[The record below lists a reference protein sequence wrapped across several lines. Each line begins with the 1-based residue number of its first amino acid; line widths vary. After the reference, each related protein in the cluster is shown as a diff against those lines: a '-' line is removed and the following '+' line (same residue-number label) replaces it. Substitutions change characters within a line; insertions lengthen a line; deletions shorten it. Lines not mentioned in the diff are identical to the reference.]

1 MSGACAY
8 AVVTRCCA
16 ACRERA
22 LENGNSKAER
32 AHCALCCSTIKNEEE
47 CKILHLM
54 SLSTTL
60 ITIDRPLIA
69 LLPPAI
75 HSMRA
80 LLLLL
85 VFLLDLVTCFP
96 LQLPAIRSAT
106 RCAMGGYYSEP
117 VDNRDDDLQ
126 HLIFGVNCYE
136 KTFDVIGDSSITYLE
151 PVDDEDYSSKAR
163 QLAELMVCHLDL
175 STCRTI
181 IELGCSSVVSLVAAR
196 SGATQVVAYNGDE
209 TRLRILQ
216 YADLFLNTAGG
227 AKIQTQSSDETSIVL
242 EPTTD
247 LVVVTSS
254 LSDAGRLV
262 LQDAM
267 DRHIP
272 VLVTNDILQGA
283 ASCRNGITFLDVDQK
298 LIWK

>member
-1 MSGACAY
+1 
-8 AVVTRCCA
+8 
-16 ACRERA
+16 
-22 LENGNSKAER
+22 
-32 AHCALCCSTIKNEEE
+32 
-47 CKILHLM
+47 
-54 SLSTTL
+54 
-60 ITIDRPLIA
+60 
-69 LLPPAI
+69 
-75 HSMRA
+75 
-80 LLLLL
+80 
-85 VFLLDLVTCFP
+85 
-96 LQLPAIRSAT
+96 
-106 RCAMGGYYSEP
+106 MGGYYSEP
-117 VDNRDDDLQ
+117 VDNRDDENLQ
-126 HLIFGVNCYE
+126 HMMFGVNCYE
-136 KTFDVIGDSSITYLE
+136 KTFDVIGYSSITYLE
-151 PVDDEDYSSKAR
+151 PVDDEENSSKVR
-163 QLAELMVCHLDL
+163 QLAELTVRHLDL

-196 SGATQVVAYNGDE
+196 SGATQVVAYDGDE

-216 YADLFLNTAGG
+216 YAETFLNTAGG

-272 VLVTNDILQGA
+272 VLATSDILQGA
-283 ASCRNGITFLDVDQK
+283 ASCRNGIFFLDVDHK

>member
-1 MSGACAY
+1 MKN
-8 AVVTRCCA
+8 VTRHH
-16 ACRERA
+16 
-22 LENGNSKAER
+22 N
-32 AHCALCCSTIKNEEE
+32 HITVSTFPLNHPT
-47 CKILHLM
+47 CHQ
-54 SLSTTL
+54 LSY
-60 ITIDRPLIA
+60 
-69 LLPPAI
+69 
-75 HSMRA
+75 SMRA
-80 LLLLL
+80 LLFLLL

-96 LQLPAIRSAT
+96 LQLPTIRSAT

-117 VDNRDDDLQ
+117 VDNRDDDLLQ
-126 HLIFGVNCYE
+126 HMMFGVNCYE

-163 QLAELMVCHLDL
+163 QLAELMDRHLDL

-181 IELGCSSVVSLVAAR
+181 LELGFSSVVSLAAAR
-196 SGATQVVAYNGDE
+196 SGATQVVAYDGDE

-216 YADLFLNTAGG
+216 YADRFLNTAGG
-227 AKIQTQSSDETSIVL
+227 AKIQTQSYDETSIVL
-242 EPTTD
+242 KPTTD

-254 LSDAGRLV
+254 LSGTGRFV

-272 VLVTNDILQGA
+272 VLATNDILQGA
-283 ASCRNGITFLDVDQK
+283 ASCRNGIFFLDADQK